1 MRCFLNK
8 VIRFTCK
15 LRHAHQF
22 ASNVA
27 CGMTACILCISHMLT
42 KFQLDR
48 YDGVLLI
55 FAFLPYN
62 VYVISEQ
69 ILCAF

>member
-1 MRCFLNK
+1 MRRFLNK

-15 LRHAHQF
+15 LSHAHQF

-27 CGMTACILCISHMLT
+27 CGMTACILCISHMVT
-42 KFQLDR
+42 KLKPDR
-48 YDGVLLI
+48 YDGMLLI
-55 FAFLPYN
+55 FAFPSYN
-62 VYVISEQ
+62 VHVISKQ

>member
-15 LRHAHQF
+15 LRHAQQF
-22 ASNVA
+22 ASNAA
-27 CGMTACILCISHMLT
+27 CGTKACILCISHMLT
-42 KFQLDR
+42 KLKLDR

-55 FAFLPYN
+55 FYS
-62 VYVISEQ
+62 VCVISVQ
-69 ILCAF
+69 MLCAF

>member
-15 LRHAHQF
+15 LRHAQQF

-27 CGMTACILCISHMLT
+27 CGTKACILCISHMLT
-42 KFQLDR
+42 KLKLDR
-48 YDGVLLI
+48 YDGTLLI

-62 VYVISEQ
+62 VYVISVQ
-69 ILCAF
+69 MMCAF